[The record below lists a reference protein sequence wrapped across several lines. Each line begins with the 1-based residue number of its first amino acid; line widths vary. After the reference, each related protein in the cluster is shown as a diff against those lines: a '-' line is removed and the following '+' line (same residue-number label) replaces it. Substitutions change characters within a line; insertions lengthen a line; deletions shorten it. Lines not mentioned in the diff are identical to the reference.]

1 MENERNSKVS
11 LKRSRERQRWKISG
25 IAGQIKEIK
34 EPFLRTEG
42 KKAIM
47 LSKNTMDKE

>member
-11 LKRSRERQRWKISG
+11 LKRSREKARWKISG

-34 EPFLRTEG
+34 EPFLHPGG
-42 KKAIM
+42 KQDIM

>member
-11 LKRSRERQRWKISG
+11 LKRSREKQRWKISG

-34 EPFLRTEG
+34 EPFLHPGG
-42 KKAIM
+42 KQDIM